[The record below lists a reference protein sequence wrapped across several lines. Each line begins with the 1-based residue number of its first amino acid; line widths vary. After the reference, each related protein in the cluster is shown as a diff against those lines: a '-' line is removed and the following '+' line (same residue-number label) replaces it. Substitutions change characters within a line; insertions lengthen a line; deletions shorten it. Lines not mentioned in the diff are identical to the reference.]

1 MMATTADFNSGD
13 SHPQGWA
20 RQDTAL
26 KGSADSGPGLSLGTP
41 GGVSTLGLPG
51 DAEFPQLAVAGDP
64 ARMLEV
70 FRAHLK
76 PARGV
81 GADDIAIEAV
91 MPFRFRCRQ
100 RKSRCVLEYTLSL
113 ADRRSGRRWQQMVT
127 GVLYATAGEAERVWR
142 ELAAA
147 DPSRDVPPEWLS
159 FEPVGFVPDLDM
171 LVEVFPYD
179 RKIHQL
185 RRVMSGAGVRFDVE
199 PLLLERL
206 GRGEG
211 GSWEPEERAIEP
223 LRYRTELG
231 AALRY
236 TLRARERATGRR
248 ATVRAYLKV
257 YRDGRGEPTWHLLRR
272 LAARAAPA
280 DPYAVVAPIAYL
292 ADLHTLVLEEAPGK
306 PLLELLLAGRDPA
319 IMRPVAR
326 AVAAFN
332 QDEGVPVPREHS
344 RADQLAQ
351 VRRAAR
357 LVAWACP
364 QVAAE
369 VEALTAAVVD
379 GLPDAAPGPMHRDL
393 KADHVFLDGDRV
405 VFIDLDSVA
414 LGDPVRDAA
423 HLYAYLVGGVG
434 LAACPEERV
443 RAAAAA
449 FVDEYFAHVPAAWRV
464 HFPLHCAGALIEVA
478 SGMFRRQEP
487 AWRDRV
493 ITAVELARRA
503 LMEQET
509 D

>member
-1 MMATTADFNSGD
+1 M
-13 SHPQGWA
+13 
-20 RQDTAL
+20 TAL
-26 KGSADSGPGLSLGTP
+26 QGSAALGPGVT
-41 GGVSTLGLPG
+41 STLGLPG

-292 ADLHTLVLEEAPGK
+292 ADLHTLVLEEAPGA

-332 QDEGVPVPREHS
+332 QDDGVPVPREHS

-369 VEALTAAVVD
+369 VEALTAAVAD

-414 LGDPVRDAA
+414 LGDPVRDPA
-423 HLYAYLVGGVG
+423 HLWAYLTGGVG
-434 LAACPEERV
+434 LDA
-443 RAAAAA
+443 
-449 FVDEYFAHVPAAWRV
+449 VPAGGCGDV
-464 HFPLHCAGALIEVA
+464 CPNVA
-478 SGMFRRQEP
+478 VRMASRTRGPE
-487 AWRDRV
+487 
-493 ITAVELARRA
+493 AVA
-503 LMEQET
+503 
-509 D
+509 

>member
-1 MMATTADFNSGD
+1 M
-13 SHPQGWA
+13 
-20 RQDTAL
+20 TAL
-26 KGSADSGPGLSLGTP
+26 QGSAALGPGAT
-41 GGVSTLGLPG
+41 STLGLPG

-70 FRAHLK
+70 FRAQLK

-414 LGDPVRDAA
+414 LGDPVRDPA
-423 HLYAYLVGGVG
+423 HLWAYLTGGVG
-434 LAACPEERV
+434 LDAVPAGGGQ
-443 RAAAAA
+443 AAAAA
-449 FVDEYFAHVPAAWRV
+449 FVEEYFAHVPAAWRAR
-464 HFPLHCAGALIEVA
+464 FSLHCAGALIEVA

-487 AWRDRV
+487 GWRDKV
-493 ITAVELARRA
+493 ITAVGLARQA
-503 LMEQET
+503 LV
-509 D
+509 

>member
-1 MMATTADFNSGD
+1 M
-13 SHPQGWA
+13 
-20 RQDTAL
+20 TAL
-26 KGSADSGPGLSLGTP
+26 QGSAALGPGVT
-41 GGVSTLGLPG
+41 STLGLPG

-76 PARGV
+76 PARG
-81 GADDIAIEAV
+81 GAADDIAIEAV

-185 RRVMSGAGVRFDVE
+185 RRVMSGAGVLRDVE

-206 GRGEG
+206 GGGGDGGGGGG

-280 DPYAVVAPIAYL
+280 DPYAGVAPIAHL
-292 ADLHTLVLEEAPGK
+292 ADRPTLALEEAPGA
-306 PLLELLLAGRDPA
+306 PPVELLLAGRDPPL
-319 IMRPVAR
+319 MRP
-326 AVAAFN
+326 
-332 QDEGVPVPREHS
+332 
-344 RADQLAQ
+344 
-351 VRRAAR
+351 
-357 LVAWACP
+357 
-364 QVAAE
+364 
-369 VEALTAAVVD
+369 
-379 GLPDAAPGPMHRDL
+379 
-393 KADHVFLDGDRV
+393 
-405 VFIDLDSVA
+405 
-414 LGDPVRDAA
+414 
-423 HLYAYLVGGVG
+423 
-434 LAACPEERV
+434 
-443 RAAAAA
+443 
-449 FVDEYFAHVPAAWRV
+449 
-464 HFPLHCAGALIEVA
+464 
-478 SGMFRRQEP
+478 
-487 AWRDRV
+487 
-493 ITAVELARRA
+493 
-503 LMEQET
+503 
-509 D
+509 

>member
-1 MMATTADFNSGD
+1 M
-13 SHPQGWA
+13 
-20 RQDTAL
+20 TAL
-26 KGSADSGPGLSLGTP
+26 QGSAALGPGVT
-41 GGVSTLGLPG
+41 STLGLPG

-185 RRVMSGAGVRFDVE
+185 RRGMSGAGVRYDVE
-199 PLLLERL
+199 PL
-206 GRGEG
+206 
-211 GSWEPEERAIEP
+211 
-223 LRYRTELG
+223 
-231 AALRY
+231 
-236 TLRARERATGRR
+236 
-248 ATVRAYLKV
+248 
-257 YRDGRGEPTWHLLRR
+257 
-272 LAARAAPA
+272 
-280 DPYAVVAPIAYL
+280 
-292 ADLHTLVLEEAPGK
+292 
-306 PLLELLLAGRDPA
+306 LLELLLAGRDPA
-319 IMRPVAR
+319 IRRPVAR

-332 QDEGVPVPREHS
+332 QDDGVPVPREHS

-423 HLYAYLVGGVG
+423 HLYAYLIGRVG
-434 LAACPEERV
+434 LEACPEERV

-487 AWRDRV
+487 AWRDKV

-503 LMEQET
+503 LL
-509 D
+509 

>member
-1 MMATTADFNSGD
+1 M
-13 SHPQGWA
+13 
-20 RQDTAL
+20 TAL
-26 KGSADSGPGLSLGTP
+26 QGSAALGPGVT
-41 GGVSTLGLPG
+41 STLGLPG

-81 GADDIAIEAV
+81 GVYDNAIEAV
-91 MPFRFRCRQ
+91 MPFRCRCRQ

-147 DPSRDVPPEWLS
+147 APRRESPPEWLS
-159 FEPVGFVPDLDM
+159 LEPVGFVPDLDRR
-171 LVEVFPYD
+171 VEVSPYA

-185 RRVMSGAGVRFDVE
+185 RGVMSGAGVRYDVE

-206 GRGEG
+206 GRGVDGGG

-236 TLRARERATGRR
+236 TLRARERATGRH
-248 ATVRAYLKV
+248 ASVRAYLKV
-257 YRDGRGEPTWHLLRR
+257 YRDGRGEATWDLLRH

-280 DPYAVVAPIAYL
+280 GPYAVVAPIAYL
-292 ADLHTLVLEEAPGK
+292 ADLHTLVLEEARGA

-332 QDEGVPVPREHS
+332 QDDGVPVPREHS

-351 VRRAAR
+351 VRRAGR
-357 LVAWACP
+357 VGP
-364 QVAAE
+364 GGRPPGAAGGAGPTPAG
-369 VEALTAAVVD
+369 V
-379 GLPDAAPGPMHRDL
+379 GRPPPAAPRATHRG
-393 KADHVFLDGDRV
+393 APGQPRVPGGARGGFL
-405 VFIDLDSVA
+405 
-414 LGDPVRDAA
+414 
-423 HLYAYLVGGVG
+423 
-434 LAACPEERV
+434 
-443 RAAAAA
+443 
-449 FVDEYFAHVPAAWRV
+449 
-464 HFPLHCAGALIEVA
+464 
-478 SGMFRRQEP
+478 
-487 AWRDRV
+487 
-493 ITAVELARRA
+493 
-503 LMEQET
+503 
-509 D
+509 

>member
-1 MMATTADFNSGD
+1 
-13 SHPQGWA
+13 
-20 RQDTAL
+20 
-26 KGSADSGPGLSLGTP
+26 
-41 GGVSTLGLPG
+41 
-51 DAEFPQLAVAGDP
+51 
-64 ARMLEV
+64 
-70 FRAHLK
+70 
-76 PARGV
+76 
-81 GADDIAIEAV
+81 
-91 MPFRFRCRQ
+91 
-100 RKSRCVLEYTLSL
+100 
-113 ADRRSGRRWQQMVT
+113 
-127 GVLYATAGEAERVWR
+127 
-142 ELAAA
+142 
-147 DPSRDVPPEWLS
+147 
-159 FEPVGFVPDLDM
+159 
-171 LVEVFPYD
+171 
-179 RKIHQL
+179 
-185 RRVMSGAGVRFDVE
+185 
-199 PLLLERL
+199 
-206 GRGEG
+206 
-211 GSWEPEERAIEP
+211 
-223 LRYRTELG
+223 
-231 AALRY
+231 
-236 TLRARERATGRR
+236 
-248 ATVRAYLKV
+248 VRAYLKV